1 MELQKVE
8 LQGITWYTKSVRLSN
23 YTCKILL
30 CYTGWKFT
38 NISKDTGNYEL
49 KVEHVEVQQSKHNT
63 LGPLQLL
70 WDRLI
75 QFKHRI
81 TLSGASFTPREI
93 VQYGNIVIYYIVIYH
108 MLTLTVW
115 CGFRTINPW
124 IANSFTIGNL
134 RPFSTSHYNH
144 STYEGS
150 PFFFFFPSRDSYQES
165 LKPTFKENWLLF
177 PSCVPCLPS
186 LSMLNMLGR
195 VGLN

>member
-1 MELQKVE
+1 M
-8 LQGITWYTKSVRLSN
+8 
-23 YTCKILL
+23 

-150 PFFFFFPSRDSYQES
+150 PFFFFFS
-165 LKPTFKENWLLF
+165 LQGFLSGIPKAYFQGELTVISIL
-177 PSCVPCLPS
+177 CS
-186 LSMLNMLGR
+186 LSPFSVHAQYVRKSRFKLVANISFPIYQNQK
-195 VGLN
+195 VGNQWEAKWYIG